1 MKTRTAFLLV
11 RTPLVFFRVSDKKVG
26 ERQGDG
32 TPGGPKE
39 QLQSP
44 AL

>member
-1 MKTRTAFLLV
+1 MKTRAVFLSV
-11 RTPLVFFRVSDKKVG
+11 RPPLVFFRVSGKKVG
-26 ERQGDG
+26 EKQGDG

-44 AL
+44 AF